1 MDAYGRP
8 LYGGNPFAPPGSG
21 KQEAIASA
29 FVTSDGKTIKKQ
41 EWGGLPIADFMVGG
55 EDEDD
60 EEEVLSSEE
69 EDSDEMEESD
79 ADDDEV
85 VVVGGTAGSAADGMD
100 SVLPPPAHALA
111 AATAPGDLRK
121 QQAGDETPLSL
132 APPKQLYQVLEQTRT
147 GDADAGKVA
156 VFSSEVQYVVP
167 GTNVT
172 TEPSA
177 SKVPE
182 GAESVLSKA
191 MAPSESA
198 KRQRRHEGD
207 DEDEDALENF
217 KF

>member
-1 MDAYGRP
+1 M
-8 LYGGNPFAPPGSG
+8 
-21 KQEAIASA
+21 
-29 FVTSDGKTIKKQ
+29 
-41 EWGGLPIADFMVGG
+41 ADFMVGG
-55 EDEDD
+55 EDDDD
-60 EEEVLSSEE
+60 EEEVSSSEE
-69 EDSDEMEESD
+69 EDSDAMEESD
-79 ADDDEV
+79 AEDDDV
-85 VVVGGTAGSAADGMD
+85 VVVGGAAGSAADGMD

-132 APPKQLYQVLEQTRT
+132 APPKQLYKVLEETKA
-147 GDADAGKVA
+147 GDAAAGKGA

-167 GTNVT
+167 G

-191 MAPSESA
+191 IAPSESA
-198 KRQRRHEGD
+198 KRRRHHEGD
-207 DEDEDALENF
+207 DDDEDALGKNF